1 MARRQCWI
9 ASMTKQNSPGNT
21 TAKIVVFDAKQ
32 GGQER
37 HQEAENPL
45 NPPLVTLSQ
54 ITSTTGQ
61 A

>member
-9 ASMTKQNSPGNT
+9 ASMTKQKSPGNT

-32 GGQER
+32 GGQ
-37 HQEAENPL
+37 QEAENPL
-45 NPPLVTLSQ
+45 NQPLVTLSQ